1 MQRQIEND
9 FLKIYKTEI
18 DLDFSYRG
26 GENVDKEYT
35 TLKTPFLLLFS
46 TRKST
51 EIIFLETE
59 EELIEMGEEIN
70 KRGGKVLEAME
81 IA

>member
-1 MQRQIEND
+1 M
-9 FLKIYKTEI
+9 KGSEI
-18 DLDFSYRG
+18 
-26 GENVDKEYT
+26 VDKEYT
-35 TLKTPFLLLFS
+35 TLKAPFMLIFEVG
-46 TRKST
+46 KST

-81 IA
+81 IASCRKIEI